1 MLRTAIALSVTLAI
15 APAFATDIQKCVD
28 PAGKVEYR
36 NSNCPSGTN
45 SASLELP
52 VTAAG
57 TIEIRRSADNR
68 DLRGNGES
76 KEMPQRPAGAPPAP
90 RKSEPVN
97 ALPPAPEGREKLD

>member
-1 MLRTAIALSVTLAI
+1 MLRTAIAFSVTLAI

-68 DLRGNGES
+68 DLRRDVES
-76 KEMPQRPAGAPPAP
+76 KEMPERPARALAP
-90 RKSEPVN
+90 RKAEPVN
-97 ALPPAPEGREKLD
+97 ALPPAPAGREKQD